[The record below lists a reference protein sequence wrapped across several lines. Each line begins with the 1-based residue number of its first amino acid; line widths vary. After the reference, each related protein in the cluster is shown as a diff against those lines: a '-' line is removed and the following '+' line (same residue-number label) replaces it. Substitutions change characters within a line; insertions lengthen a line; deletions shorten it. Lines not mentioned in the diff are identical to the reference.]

1 MRSVLVSVAFASMI
15 AMMTPAKS
23 ASAAIHT
30 VPAISASAG
39 PVVALQIPDKT
50 IQITVGD
57 RSAVRWY
64 RNPVWI
70 AIGAIAVVVIL
81 LLIVMAVRGGGGG
94 GTTIVKG

>member
-1 MRSVLVSVAFASMI
+1 MRSVLLSVAFASMI
-15 AMMTPAKS
+15 AMMAPAKS
-23 ASAAIHT
+23 ASAAIHAA
-30 VPAISASAG
+30 PAISTAAG
-39 PVVALQIPDKT
+39 PLVALQIPDKT

-70 AIGAIAVVVIL
+70 AIGVIAVVVIL

>member
-1 MRSVLVSVAFASMI
+1 MRSVLVSVAFAMI

-23 ASAAIHT
+23 ANAAIHAA
-30 VPAISASAG
+30 PAISAAAA

-57 RSAVRWY
+57 RPAVRWY

-81 LLIVMAVRGGGGG
+81 LLLVMAVRGGGGG